1 MMRAGYANP
10 PKGGYRSAQM
20 AMRDTS
26 SHHLSQG
33 RLTRGFIG
41 ALGLLA
47 LMAAPASAQRPAD
60 ATTTPA
66 RVPPI
71 TQPPSATIMAEP
83 IALFLAA
90 TDTDGDARVSR
101 SEGQAG
107 LARSFA
113 TVETTTPG
121 SIGYIGL
128 SEWAER
134 WLGDRNALPSAY
146 QTDSDGDSRITLAE
160 LTAQIDRT
168 FTRLDRDR
176 DGFLIRSEL
185 LTLDSARGGLND
197 PALRGRRGRP
207 R

>member
-1 MMRAGYANP
+1 MTRAGYANT
-10 PKGGYRSAQM
+10 PKGGYRSAPM
-20 AMRDTS
+20 ATPKRPYSERPAMR
-26 SHHLSQG
+26 L
-33 RLTRGFIG
+33 IVG
-41 ALGLLA
+41 A
-47 LMAAPASAQRPAD
+47 MCASALWVLLPKPALAQRTSD
-60 ATTTPA
+60 AVTTPP

-101 SEGQAG
+101 SEAQAG

-121 SIGYIGL
+121 SFGYIGL

-176 DGFLIRSEL
+176 DGFLVRSEL
-185 LTLDSARGGLND
+185 LTLDSPRGGLND
-197 PALRGRRGRP
+197 PALRGRRRP
-207 R
+207 PR

>member
-1 MMRAGYANP
+1 MARTGYANH
-10 PKGGYRSAQM
+10 PKDGYRSAPM
-20 AMRDTS
+20 ATS
-26 SHHLSQG
+26 QRPSPERPDM
-33 RLTRGFIG
+33 RLTVG
-41 ALGLLA
+41 AMCALA
-47 LMAAPASAQRPAD
+47 LSVVLTAPAPAQRPSEPPPP
-60 ATTTPA
+60 PA

-83 IALFLAA
+83 VALFLAA
-90 TDTDGDARVSR
+90 TDADGDARVSR
-101 SEGQAG
+101 AEAQAG
-107 LARSFA
+107 TARSFA

-176 DGFLIRSEL
+176 DGFLVRSEL
-185 LTLDSARGGLND
+185 LTLDSPRSGLND
-197 PALRGRRGRP
+197 PALRSRRRP
-207 R
+207 PR

>member
-1 MMRAGYANP
+1 MTRAGYANT
-10 PKGGYRSAQM
+10 PKGGYRSAPM
-20 AMRDTS
+20 ATRDIS
-26 SHHLSQG
+26 SPQRSQG
-33 RLTRGFIG
+33 RLTRGLIG

-47 LMAAPASAQRPAD
+47 LTATPASAQRSAD

-90 TDTDGDARVSR
+90 TDTDGDARISR
-101 SEGQAG
+101 SEAQTG

-121 SIGYIGL
+121 SFGYIGL

>member
-1 MMRAGYANP
+1 MCA
-10 PKGGYRSAQM
+10 
-20 AMRDTS
+20 
-26 SHHLSQG
+26 
-33 RLTRGFIG
+33 
-41 ALGLLA
+41 LA
-47 LMAAPASAQRPAD
+47 LSVLLTTPAPAQRPSEPVTA
-60 ATTTPA
+60 PA

-90 TDTDGDARVSR
+90 TDGDGDARVSR
-101 SEGQAG
+101 SEAQAG

-160 LTAQIDRT
+160 LTAQIDRS

-176 DGFLIRSEL
+176 DSFLVRSEL
-185 LTLDSARGGLND
+185 LTLDSARSGGND